1 MSQKNLVSQKKFGV
15 PNNLGSQKN
24 FSPIKF
30 ELPKYFGVQK
40 NLGLKRVMGPKTRP
54 SSDSEAATMYKL
66 KGQSSNIR
74 TGLNM
79 RTGPSS

>member
-1 MSQKNLVSQKKFGV
+1 MSANI
-15 PNNLGSQKN
+15 
-24 FSPIKF
+24 FSHNHMAIQI
-30 ELPKYFGVQK
+30 L
-40 NLGLKRVMGPKTRP
+40 TRP

-66 KGQSSNIR
+66 KGQSSNMR